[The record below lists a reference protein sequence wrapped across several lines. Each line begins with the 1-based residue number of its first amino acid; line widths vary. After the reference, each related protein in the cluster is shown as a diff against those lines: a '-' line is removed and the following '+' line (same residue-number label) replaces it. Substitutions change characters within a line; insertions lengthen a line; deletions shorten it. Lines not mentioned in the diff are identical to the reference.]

1 MAEGTVPPTAA
12 SPGRLISRP
21 GAAAVSG
28 AGGRAPGLARLLWLI
43 AAWLIAALPFA
54 PTASARADGP
64 AHGIAMHGT
73 PKYAASFTAF
83 DYVNPEAPKG
93 GTLRWAV
100 TGSFDSL
107 NPFIVRGRPA
117 PGAGAADVFE
127 SLMARAQDEPFS
139 LYGLIAETIE
149 TPPDR
154 SWVEFRLRPAAR
166 WHDGSAITAAD
177 VLFSWDTL
185 RRHGR
190 PNHRAYYGRVTK
202 AEAPDA
208 RTVRFTFAPLPDGGA
223 GGGPSGGA
231 TGEYDRELPLILGLM
246 PILSEAWWRG
256 RDFEATILEPPMG
269 SGPYRIAAVQPGR
282 SLEYRRVPDYWGREL
297 PVRRGSGNAD
307 IVRYDFY
314 RDDGVALEAFK
325 AGNADIR
332 REPDPTRWATGYDFP
347 AARDGRVRLE
357 ALAHGRPEPMRGF
370 IFNTRRPL
378 FQDRRVRQALGLA
391 FDFAWI
397 NRSLYHGAFKR
408 SASTYPN
415 SELAAAGLP
424 GPEETALLEP
434 FRAELPPEL
443 FTRPPPLPETDGSGP
458 AGLRANLR
466 AAQALLQAAGWR
478 VEGSGLVDKEGRPFA
493 FEILLSAPAD
503 EKVALEFARALA
515 RLGIAA
521 RVRTVDSAQFQG
533 RLDDYD
539 YDVVLHQWLSTL
551 SPGNEQ
557 AIFFGSAGAELPGGR
572 NYAGIR
578 SAAVDALAGSL
589 GQAPDRASLVA
600 RLHALDRVLIWGFYA
615 VPLFCLGEDRVASW
629 CRLHRPAV
637 VPVYGFLPDVWWL
650 GGCP

>member
-1 MAEGTVPPTAA
+1 MPLAA
-12 SPGRLISRP
+12 LGRAALLALALLGP
-21 GAAAVSG
+21 AAA
-28 AGGRAPGLARLLWLI
+28 
-43 AAWLIAALPFA
+43 
-54 PTASARADGP
+54 ARAE
-64 AHGIAMHGT
+64 AVHGIAMHGA
-73 PKYAASFTAF
+73 PKYAADFKAF

-93 GTLRWAV
+93 GTVRWAV

-107 NPFIVRGRPA
+107 NPFIVRGRAA

-154 SWVEFRLRPAAR
+154 SWVEFRLRPEAR
-166 WHDGSAITAAD
+166 WQDGTPITAAD
-177 VLFSWDTL
+177 VLFSWETL
-185 RRHGR
+185 RKHGR

-202 AEAPDA
+202 AEAADA
-208 RTVRFTFAPLPDGGA
+208 RTVRFSFAPLPDGGF
-223 GGGPSGGA
+223 
-231 TGEYDRELPLILGLM
+231 DRELPLILGLM
-246 PILSEAWWRG
+246 PILPEAWWRG
-256 RDFEATILEPPMG
+256 RDFEATLLEPPMG
-269 SGPYRIAAVQPGR
+269 SGPYRIATLQPGR
-282 SLEYRRVPDYWGREL
+282 SLEYRRVPDYWGRDL
-297 PVRRGSGNAD
+297 PVRRGTANAD
-307 IVRYDFY
+307 VVRYDFY

-325 AGNADIR
+325 AGNADLR
-332 REPDPTRWATGYDFP
+332 REGDPTRWATGYDFP

-357 ALAHGRPEPMRGF
+357 ALVHGRPEPMRGF
-370 IFNTRRPL
+370 VFNSRRWP

-397 NRSLYHGAFKR
+397 NRSLFHGAFKR
-408 SASTYPN
+408 SPSYYPN
-415 SELAAAGLP
+415 SELAATGLP

-434 FRAELPPEL
+434 YRAELPPEL
-443 FTRPPPLPETDGSGP
+443 FTAPPPLPETDGSGP

-466 AAQALLQAAGWR
+466 AAQALLQEAGWR
-478 VEGSGLVDKEGRPFA
+478 IERGELVDGEGRPLA
-493 FEILLSAPAD
+493 FEILLSAASD
-503 EKVALEFARALA
+503 EKVALEFARALS
-515 RLGIAA
+515 RLGVRA

-539 YDVVLHQWLSTL
+539 YDVVLTQWISTL

-557 AIFFGSAGAELPGGR
+557 AIFFGSAAAELPGGR

-578 SAAVDALAGSL
+578 SPAVDALVSSL
-589 GQAPDRASLVA
+589 GQAPDRAALVA

-615 VPLFCLGEDRVASW
+615 VPLYYLGEDRVASW

>member
-1 MAEGTVPPTAA
+1 MPRIWLL
-12 SPGRLISRP
+12 RLC
-21 GAAAVSG
+21 
-28 AGGRAPGLARLLWLI
+28 LALLAL
-43 AAWLIAALPFA
+43 ALPA
-54 PTASARADGP
+54 HAEPV
-64 AHGIAMHGT
+64 HGIAMHGE
-73 PKYAASFTAF
+73 PKYAAGFKAF

-154 SWVEFRLRPAAR
+154 SWVEFRLRPEAR

-177 VLFSWDTL
+177 VLFSWETL
-185 RRHGR
+185 RKHGR

-202 AEAPDA
+202 AEAPDP
-208 RTVRFTFAPLPDGGA
+208 RTVRFTFAPLPEGG
-223 GGGPSGGA
+223 
-231 TGEYDRELPLILGLM
+231 YDRELPLILGLM
-246 PILSEAWWRG
+246 PILPEAWWRG
-256 RDFEATILEPPMG
+256 RDFEATLLEPPMG
-269 SGPYRIAAVQPGR
+269 SGPYRIAALQAGR
-282 SLEYRRVPDYWGREL
+282 SLDYRRLPDYWGREL
-297 PVRRGSGNAD
+297 PVRRGTGNAD
-307 IVRYDFY
+307 LVRYDFY

-325 AGNADIR
+325 AGAADLR
-332 REPDPTRWATGYDFP
+332 RELDPTRWATGYDFP

-370 IFNTRRPL
+370 IFNSRRWP

-408 SASTYPN
+408 GASYYPN
-415 SELAAAGLP
+415 SELAATGLP
-424 GPEETALLEP
+424 GAEETALLAP

-443 FTRPPPLPETDGSGP
+443 FTAPPPLPETDGSGP

-466 AAQALLQAAGWR
+466 AAQALLREAGWHI
-478 VEGSGLVDKEGRPFA
+478 EGGELVDGAGRPLA
-493 FEILLSAPAD
+493 FEILLSAPAE
-503 EKVALEFARALA
+503 EKIALEFARSLA
-515 RLGIAA
+515 RLGVAA

-533 RLDDYD
+533 RLDGFD

-557 AIFFGSAGAELPGGR
+557 AIFFGSAAAELTGGR

-589 GQAPDRASLVA
+589 GQAPDRAALVA
-600 RLHALDRVLIWGFYA
+600 RVRALDRVLSWGFYA
-615 VPLFCLGEDRVASW
+615 VPLFYLGEDRVASW
-629 CRLHRPAV
+629 CWLHRPAL

-650 GGCP
+650 DACEKHSQK